1 MATNH
6 LQITGMA
13 PLLYAWLAVVSNTLS
28 VNGAGTTAIA
38 LPERSVEVSLSPNC
52 TCAQFCNSTCAA
64 TNVGSPETVIMYRLT
79 PLNVTELAEKDTGDA
94 AGDLGFLLMTLQK
107 LVTCTPEQ
115 ANTDECFLAFEPTI
129 RQYFVETNG
138 KYGPFMRC
146 NPLQFPGNTDMM
158 HVDTRSWGCFPW
170 HGHPPT
176 PWVPSSRSTS
186 CPDMQ
191 YCPELMNKTVGRDP
205 AMHHAFDPSRPNL
218 ATYFG
223 GLWYSV
229 PSQGKCPE
237 GTAPGQSC
245 SWRLQPGK
253 TGKVVNASC
262 MAKRIMVPIELNGKP
277 CYDECPQPLDR
288 TSDCY
293 FGCLDKA
300 VFGSTA
306 HGVTIPPVNKFTV
319 IDLWNK
325 AFASETPSTGGCPNI
340 EDAYAMRDQE

>member
-1 MATNH
+1 
-6 LQITGMA
+6 
-13 PLLYAWLAVVSNTLS
+13 
-28 VNGAGTTAIA
+28 
-38 LPERSVEVSLSPNC
+38 
-52 TCAQFCNSTCAA
+52 
-64 TNVGSPETVIMYRLT
+64 
-79 PLNVTELAEKDTGDA
+79 
-94 AGDLGFLLMTLQK
+94 
-107 LVTCTPEQ
+107 
-115 ANTDECFLAFEPTI
+115 
-129 RQYFVETNG
+129 
-138 KYGPFMRC
+138 MRC

-170 HGHPPT
+170 RKSIVHSLSLPPQYRQCSHNPAVLTLTHPVHPPHRTDGHPPT

-293 FGCLDKA
+293 FGCLDK
-300 VFGSTA
+300 GT
-306 HGVTIPPVNKFTV
+306 
-319 IDLWNK
+319 L
-325 AFASETPSTGGCPNI
+325 
-340 EDAYAMRDQE
+340 AYAPRWRSPQQLTAQPERRDERYFVVVARTCSHRPWRPSSCFWFDCARRYNPISEQVYGD